1 LFIVYFFITVL
12 LITFWVTT
20 SLYIVAWYDAVNFR
34 TRTDAGQWR
43 KHIRVFAIFKGI
55 VIESLCLFFLLITT
69 PIRYYLDRI
78 PKTAVPDSRPPILF
92 VHGWSSAS
100 HAFLFIYLALKRRGF
115 KNMYFMTYRPIF
127 ADARKLA
134 GQVAEKIDFVRE
146 KTGASRI
153 NVISHSMGGVLTRYA
168 IKNGGADGKVETL
181 IALGG
186 PHMGSRAAA
195 FIPLGKNTLQMAYK
209 SSFMTD
215 LADDGMTCGDTRYVS
230 IYSDFD
236 NFIIPQD
243 SARMTED
250 AENINVPF
258 HGHVHLLYSFHV
270 IRWIIKALRPGAEP

>member
-12 LITFWVTT
+12 LITIWVTT
-20 SLYIVAWYDAVNFR
+20 SLYIVVWYDAVNFR
-34 TRTDAGQWR
+34 TRTDEGQWR
-43 KHIRVFAIFKGI
+43 KGIRFFSIFKGI
-55 VIESLCLFFLLITT
+55 VIESLCLFFKLITT
-69 PIRYYLDRI
+69 PLRFYLDRI

-92 VHGWSSAS
+92 VHGWGSGS
-100 HAFLFIYLALKRRGF
+100 HAFLLIYLLLKKQGF

-146 KTGASRI
+146 KTGASKI

-168 IKNGGADGKVETL
+168 IKNGGADGKVEKL

-186 PHMGSRAAA
+186 
-195 FIPLGKNTLQMAYK
+195 
-209 SSFMTD
+209 
-215 LADDGMTCGDTRYVS
+215 DGMTCGDTHYVS

-243 SARMTED
+243 SSHLGDD
-250 AENINVPF
+250 AKNINVPF
-258 HGHVHLLYSFHV
+258 HGHIYLLYSFHV
-270 IRWIIKALRPGAEP
+270 IRLIIKELRREK